1 MTMTKNKL
9 YHMVLAGILC
19 AIGIVVPMFM
29 PRIVLGPMSF
39 TLASHVAV
47 FLGMFISP
55 AVAVAV
61 CIGTTIGFFLT
72 TPAIIALRA
81 ASHIVFAFIGAAYLK
96 RNPDIINRPV
106 ASIVFNFII
115 ALLHAAAEMII
126 VTPFFISGALFTAEQ
141 LANGFVASVVLLV
154 GLGTVIHSM
163 LDYSISILVW
173 KPLCTCNAAAAY
185 LAGLNPLKEKPPK
198 FRRFFCAYFT
208 SQPPHST
215 TVKPL
220 RSNDANVCGSMVCAL
235 CSGFHAMN
243 TRRTLSGVGS
253 MSSLAASVY
262 ASDWNEMRLYGLSCI
277 FGSQYTMNSLYS
289 RGVKPISASFSR
301 RKSAVSAPAT
311 QKPCGEVVVGVV
323 LALPEQVGV
332 FVAVLIVQRAV
343 RLGGDSAS
351 RSRRPDTSR

>member
-9 YHMVLAGILC
+9 YHMVLAGLLC

-106 ASIVFNFII
+106 ASTVFNFII

-126 VTPFFISGALFTAEQ
+126 VTPFFMSGALFTAEQ

-173 KPLCTCNAAAAY
+173 KPLCTAMPQ
-185 LAGLNPLKEKPPK
+185 L
-198 FRRFFCAYFT
+198 RT
-208 SQPPHST
+208 SQ
-215 TVKPL
+215 
-220 RSNDANVCGSMVCAL
+220 D
-235 CSGFHAMN
+235 
-243 TRRTLSGVGS
+243 
-253 MSSLAASVY
+253 
-262 ASDWNEMRLYGLSCI
+262 
-277 FGSQYTMNSLYS
+277 
-289 RGVKPISASFSR
+289 
-301 RKSAVSAPAT
+301 
-311 QKPCGEVVVGVV
+311 
-323 LALPEQVGV
+323 
-332 FVAVLIVQRAV
+332 
-343 RLGGDSAS
+343 
-351 RSRRPDTSR
+351 

>member
-47 FLGMFISP
+47 FLGMF
-55 AVAVAV
+55 
-61 CIGTTIGFFLT
+61 
-72 TPAIIALRA
+72 
-81 ASHIVFAFIGAAYLK
+81 
-96 RNPDIINRPV
+96 INRPV

-173 KPLCTCNAAAAY
+173 KPLCTSMPQ
-185 LAGLNPLKEKPPK
+185 L
-198 FRRFFCAYFT
+198 RT
-208 SQPPHST
+208 SQ
-215 TVKPL
+215 
-220 RSNDANVCGSMVCAL
+220 D
-235 CSGFHAMN
+235 
-243 TRRTLSGVGS
+243 
-253 MSSLAASVY
+253 
-262 ASDWNEMRLYGLSCI
+262 
-277 FGSQYTMNSLYS
+277 
-289 RGVKPISASFSR
+289 
-301 RKSAVSAPAT
+301 
-311 QKPCGEVVVGVV
+311 
-323 LALPEQVGV
+323 
-332 FVAVLIVQRAV
+332 
-343 RLGGDSAS
+343 
-351 RSRRPDTSR
+351 